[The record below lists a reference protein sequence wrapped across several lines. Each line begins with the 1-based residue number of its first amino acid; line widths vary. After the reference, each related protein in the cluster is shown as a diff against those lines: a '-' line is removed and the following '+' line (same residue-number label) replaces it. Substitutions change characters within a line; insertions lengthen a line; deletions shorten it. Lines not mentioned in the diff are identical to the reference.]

1 LNIRG
6 TVAVLAATLL
16 YACGGSD
23 PPAVRD
29 ERLIRSVSAARSA
42 YFQRQPELA
51 VRLYREAL
59 DHARERD
66 DQTAIAE
73 ISHDLALAEL
83 QKGDAGAALATA
95 RAALEEM
102 EWRGE
107 PRTAPLRLVET
118 VALYRLGQT
127 STAATAAQAVASDD
141 LASPVERARAIFI
154 QGLIAAQAGDIRTVE
169 QSLSRLSVED
179 SQPDLATDRIE
190 LTGWHALLVGDT
202 QRARESLLIAADGRR
217 LALDYRG
224 MVRALAAAGDAAA
237 QGGDIATAADLFL
250 RAGRSAAIG
259 GDSVQARAWLTRAGT
274 LAARARKP
282 DVLAQSR
289 ALIREISD

>member
-1 LNIRG
+1 MNIRG
-6 TVAVLAATLL
+6 TFAVFAATLL
-16 YACGGSD
+16 CACGSAN
-23 PPAVRD
+23 PASVQD
-29 ERLIRSVSAARSA
+29 EQLIRSVSAAQSA

-51 VRLYREAL
+51 ARLYREAL
-59 DHARERD
+59 DRARERD
-66 DQTAIAE
+66 DQTAVAE

-83 QKGDAGAALATA
+83 QKGDASAALAA
-95 RAALEEM
+95 VRAAIEEM
-102 EWRGE
+102 EWRGA
-107 PRTAPLRLVET
+107 PRTAPLRLVEA

-127 STAATAAQAVASDD
+127 SAAAVTAHDVASDD
-141 LASPVERARAIFI
+141 LASPVERARAVFVE
-154 QGLIAAQAGDIRTVE
+154 GLIAAQAGDVRKVE
-169 QSLSRLSVED
+169 RSLSQLPVQD
-179 SQPDLATDRIE
+179 SQPDLAADRVE

-202 QRARESLLIAADGRR
+202 QRARASLLTAADGRR

-237 QGGDIATAADLFL
+237 QGGDIAAAADLFL

-259 GDSVQARAWLTRAGT
+259 GDSAQARAWLTRAGT

-282 DVLAQSR
+282 DVVAQSK